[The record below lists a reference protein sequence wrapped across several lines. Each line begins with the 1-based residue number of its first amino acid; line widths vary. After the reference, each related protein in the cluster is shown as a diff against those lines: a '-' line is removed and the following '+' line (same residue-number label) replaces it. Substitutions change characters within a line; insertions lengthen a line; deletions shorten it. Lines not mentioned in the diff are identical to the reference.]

1 MIVIIVIVTIPITVK
16 TTIDVYDT
24 DDAVYGI
31 CCVYDIYIY
40 IYICIN
46 DINRIHHIDSYNR

>member
-40 IYICIN
+40 IHMYK
-46 DINRIHHIDSYNR
+46 